1 MVTNSVSPLSTY
13 SDYLYIL
20 KASSHPDEK
29 SAKSRICQST
39 SARVSGSFCLAL
51 PILRAAHGWHPRT
64 TLSLLLRSASN
75 LRLART
81 TLATPGSFAPRFA
94 TRTAVSDRSC
104 ALHTEQLH
112 WIALWVGQESWLA
125 ETSSCRSCGERDAP
139 DHPRQASALLR
150 SRRWRQDYWWPGRG
164 CSLFPDG

>member
-1 MVTNSVSPLSTY
+1 MHLR
-13 SDYLYIL
+13 IQI
-20 KASSHPDEK
+20 KK
-29 SAKSRICQST
+29 SAKSGICQST

-51 PILRAAHGWHPRT
+51 PILRVANTGLLRT

-81 TLATPGSFAPRFA
+81 TPATPGSFAPRFA

-104 ALHTEQLH
+104 ALHTERLH
-112 WIALWVGQESWLA
+112 WIALWVGHERWLS
-125 ETSSCRSCGERDAP
+125 ETSSCRSCGKSDAP
-139 DHPRQASALLR
+139 DHPRHASALLR